1 MTLGRGL
8 LLLALAVGF
17 VGCGAGGDRVTL
29 QGSGASFP
37 APIYNAWFQAYNQ
50 QDGSI
55 RINYQA
61 TGSGAGVKAFIAE
74 QVNFGASD
82 AAMKDSEIAQVE
94 KGAVLLPMTAGS
106 VVLAY
111 NLDGVDELKLP
122 RDVYADIF
130 LGKVNKWNDPRIVAA
145 NPGTSLPDEDI
156 TVVHRADSSGTT
168 FVFTKHLSTISP
180 AWKNGPGTGKSIEW
194 PAGVGAAK
202 NDGVAAQI
210 KQNPG
215 AIGYVEYGFASNA
228 NLPTALLQN
237 KAGKFIMATPES
249 ASAALGAVK
258 LPDNLIA
265 WVSDPE
271 GEASYPIVTYTWVLA
286 YKKYEDPKIAEA
298 LKKVLHWCLDEGQ
311 KMSTDLGYI
320 PLPSNVVAEVKKAVD
335 TIS

>member
-130 LGKVNKWNDPRIVAA
+130 LGKVSKWNDPRIVAA

>member
-202 NDGVAAQI
+202 NDGVAAQ
-210 KQNPG
+210 G
-215 AIGYVEYGFASNA
+215 V
-228 NLPTALLQN
+228 LPEIWGTLYSSLLALLL
-237 KAGKFIMATPES
+237 GGCS
-249 ASAALGAVK
+249 ASR
-258 LPDNLIA
+258 
-265 WVSDPE
+265 SR
-271 GEASYPIVTYTWVLA
+271 S
-286 YKKYEDPKIAEA
+286 
-298 LKKVLHWCLDEGQ
+298 
-311 KMSTDLGYI
+311 S
-320 PLPSNVVAEVKKAVD
+320 
-335 TIS
+335 